1 MDNENKQIKD
11 KKRSEAVEWIKA
23 FAFAVV
29 LAIAIRA
36 FVFEMVQIEQS
47 SMYPTLHSG
56 DKCAVLKIGYVFG
69 SPERGDIV
77 IANVSSGKRYV
88 KRVIAIGGETIEI
101 KDNTVYVNG
110 EVLEEEYLP
119 DNLVYD
125 DYPETTI
132 PEGSYFLMGDNRPTS
147 IDSRSG
153 SIGFIEEED
162 IIGKVFL
169 RLSPMTW
176 YN

>member
-1 MDNENKQIKD
+1 MNNENKDLKD
-11 KKRSEAVEWIKA
+11 KKKSETVEWIKA
-23 FAFAVV
+23 FVFAVV

-56 DKCAVLKIGYVFG
+56 DKCAVLKIGYIFD

-77 IANVSSGKRYV
+77 IANVASGKRYV
-88 KRVIAIGGETIEI
+88 KRVIALGGETIEI

-119 DNLVYD
+119 ADLKYD

-132 PEGSYFLMGDNRPTS
+132 PEGEYFLMGDNRPTS

-153 SIGFIEEED
+153 SIGFIEEKD
-162 IIGKVFL
+162 IIGRVFL